1 MVRERGVNGGWTGGW
16 AGSASNMTE
25 GNNIDKKHEK
35 CFKYQK
41 DFT

>member
-35 CFKYQK
+35 CF
-41 DFT
+41 